1 MSNAKG
7 QGLGASDRFV
17 SIPSV
22 LHYAGKLDDFGD
34 PAPVFLR
41 FGLNCV
47 SHLPFFPFFRAAGV
61 ACRPLNQAVCPM
73 VKSFLP
79 QTSRPRASQIGRS
92 AKLEG

>member
-1 MSNAKG
+1 MSDAKG

-17 SIPSV
+17 STPSV
-22 LHYAGKLDDFGD
+22 LHYAGELDDFGD

-41 FGLNCV
+41 FGLNRE
-47 SHLPFFPFFRAAGV
+47 SHLSSYTVTAVRAVAG
-61 ACRPLNQAVCPM
+61 AVCPT

-92 AKLEG
+92 AKFDG